1 MARIFSTSGIHS
13 AGACSD
19 VTKHV
24 VVIGAGVVGLCVG
37 LYCVEHGFD
46 VTIVERNGEQR
57 DGCSFGNAGMIVP
70 SHFIPL
76 AAPGAV
82 AQALK
87 WMMNPRSPF
96 YMKPRASWDLIDW
109 GLKFWKASNA
119 EHVRRAATLLR
130 DLHVASRACYE
141 DLARDG
147 NDFALVDAGTLMLC
161 KTSHALAEEE
171 QTAEYARTLGLRA
184 DVLGPAETAALE
196 PGVRLDIAGSVYFPA
211 DCKIIPEQFVGTLQR
226 RLAKRGA
233 RFAWN
238 TMASGYRVENGSI
251 RAVVSNEHDIEGDEF
266 VLAAG
271 SWSSALAR
279 TLGLKIPL
287 QAGKGY
293 SMTMSNPR
301 VLPKRAA
308 LLTEARV
315 AVSPMGRALRVGG
328 TMEIA
333 GLDETVNPIRVR
345 AIVEAFS
352 RYYTDFTPSDF
363 DAVKPWRGLRPCSP
377 DGLPFIGRAQHC
389 SNLIVAAGH
398 AMMGMSLAP
407 ITGKLAAQVIARE
420 KPSVDLS
427 LVSPDR
433 YN

>member
-1 MARIFSTSGIHS
+1 M
-13 AGACSD
+13 
-19 VTKHV
+19 TKHV

-37 LYCVEHGFD
+37 LYCVERGFD

-96 YMKPRASWDLIDW
+96 YMKPRASWELIDW
-109 GLKFWKASNA
+109 GMKFWKASNA
-119 EHVRRAATLLR
+119 EHVGRAATLLR

-141 DLARDG
+141 QLARQRD
-147 NDFALVDAGTLMLC
+147 DFGLADTGTLMLC
-161 KTSHALAEEE
+161 KTSHGLAEEARA
-171 QTAEYARTLGLRA
+171 AEYARALGLRA
-184 DVLGPAETAALE
+184 DVLDADQTAALE
-196 PGVRLDIAGSVYFPA
+196 PGVRLDIAGSVYFPI
-211 DCKIIPEQFVGTLQR
+211 DCKIIPDRFVATLEQ
-226 RLAKRGA
+226 RLIERGA

-238 TMASGYRVENGSI
+238 ATASAFRVENGGI
-251 RAVVSNEHDIEGDEF
+251 RAVVSNRGDVEGDEF

-271 SWSSALAR
+271 SWSSTLAR
-279 TLGLKIPL
+279 TLRLKIPL

-293 SMTMSNPR
+293 TMTMSNPR
-301 VLPKRAA
+301 VLPRRAA
-308 LLTEARV
+308 ILSEARV
-315 AVSPMGRALRVGG
+315 AVSPMDGALRVGG
-328 TMEIA
+328 TMEMS

-345 AIVEAFS
+345 AIAEAFP
-352 RYYTDFTPSDF
+352 RYYTDFAPSDF
-363 DAVKPWRGLRPCSP
+363 DAIEPWQGLRPCSP
-377 DGLPFIGRAQHC
+377 DGLPFIGRTNRC
-389 SNLIVAAGH
+389 SNLFVATGH

-407 ITGKLAAQVIARE
+407 ITGKIAAQMIAGER
-420 KPSVDLS
+420 PGVDMS

>member
-1 MARIFSTSGIHS
+1 MFSTSGIRS
-13 AGACSD
+13 AGACGD

-37 LYCVEHGFD
+37 LYCIEHGFD

-96 YMKPRASWDLIDW
+96 YMKPRASWDWIDW
-109 GLKFWKASNA
+109 GMKFWKASNA

-130 DLHVASRACYE
+130 DLHIASRGSYE
-141 DLARDG
+141 QLAHDG
-147 NDFALVDAGTLMLC
+147 DDFGLVDAGTLMLC
-161 KTSHALAEEE
+161 KTSHALADETR
-171 QTAEYARTLGLRA
+171 TAQYARALGLRA
-184 DVLGPAETAALE
+184 DVLDAEETAALE
-196 PGVRLDIAGSVYFPA
+196 PGVRLEIAGSVYFPG
-211 DCKIIPEQFVGTLQR
+211 DCKIVPEQFVGTLQR
-226 RLAKRGA
+226 RLAERGA

-238 TMASGYRVENGSI
+238 TNVSNCRIEKGTL
-251 RAVVSNEHDIEGDEF
+251 RAVASKQRDVEGDEF

-271 SWSSALAR
+271 SWSSALAH
-279 TLGLKIPL
+279 TLGIRIPL

-293 SMTMSNPR
+293 SMTMPNPR

-308 LLTEARV
+308 ILSEARV
-315 AVSPMGRALRVGG
+315 AVSPMGGALRVGG
-328 TMEIA
+328 TMEMA
-333 GLDETVNPIRVR
+333 GLDNGVNPKRVR
-345 AIVEAFS
+345 TIIQEFP
-352 RYYTDFTPSDF
+352 RYYRDFTASDF
-363 DAVKPWRGLRPCSP
+363 DAVQPWRGLRPCSP
-377 DGLPFIGRAQHC
+377 DGLPFIGRTRRY
-389 SNLIVAAGH
+389 SNLFIATGH

-407 ITGKLAAQVIARE
+407 ITGKLAAQVIAGD
-420 KPSVDLS
+420 KPTIDLS

>member
-1 MARIFSTSGIHS
+1 M
-13 AGACSD
+13 
-19 VTKHV
+19 TKHV
-24 VVIGAGVVGLCVG
+24 VVIGAGVVGLCAG
-37 LYCVEHGFD
+37 LYCVERGFD
-46 VTIVERNGEQR
+46 VTIVERNGAER

-76 AAPGAV
+76 AAPGVV

-109 GLKFWKASNA
+109 GVKFWKASNA
-119 EHVRRAATLLR
+119 EHVRRAAMLLR

-141 DLARDG
+141 RLAHDG
-147 NDFALVDAGTLMLC
+147 NDFGLADTGTLMLC
-161 KTSHALAEEE
+161 KTSHGLAEEMR
-171 QTAEYARTLGLRA
+171 TAEYARALGLSA
-184 DVLGPAETAALE
+184 DVLDPDQTAALE
-196 PGVRLDIAGSVYFPA
+196 PGVHLDIAGSVYFPS
-211 DCKIIPEQFVGTLQR
+211 DCKIIPDRFVGTLER
-226 RLAKRGA
+226 RSTERGV

-238 TMASGYRVENGSI
+238 TTASAFRVESGAI
-251 RAVVSNEHDIEGDEF
+251 RAVVSNRGDVEGDEF

-271 SWSSALAR
+271 SWSSTLAQSVR
-279 TLGLKIPL
+279 LKIPL

-293 SMTMSNPR
+293 TMTLPTPR
-301 VLPKRAA
+301 VMPKRAA
-308 LLTEARV
+308 ILSEARV
-315 AVSPMGRALRVGG
+315 AVSPMGGALRVGG
-328 TMEIA
+328 TMEMS

-345 AIVEAFS
+345 TIAEAFP
-352 RYYTDFTPSDF
+352 RYYADFTSSDF

-377 DGLPFIGRAQHC
+377 DGLPYIGRTNRC
-389 SNLIVAAGH
+389 SNLLVATGH

-407 ITGKLAAQVIARE
+407 ITGKLSAQLIAGD
-420 KPSVDLS
+420 KPSIDLS

>member
-1 MARIFSTSGIHS
+1 
-13 AGACSD
+13 

-96 YMKPRASWDLIDW
+96 YLKPRASWDLIDW

-119 EHVRRAATLLR
+119 GHVRRAATLLR
-130 DLHVASRACYE
+130 DLHVASRACYD
-141 DLARDG
+141 DLARDD

-171 QTAEYARTLGLRA
+171 QTAQYARALGLRA

-226 RLAKRGA
+226 RLAERGA

-238 TMASGYRVENGSI
+238 TVVSGCRVENGTI
-251 RAVVSNEHDIEGDEF
+251 RAVVSNEHDIG
-266 VLAAG
+266 AMNSCSPQAHGRPRWRG
-271 SWSSALAR
+271 SWISR
-279 TLGLKIPL
+279 FRFRP
-287 QAGKGY
+287 
-293 SMTMSNPR
+293 
-301 VLPKRAA
+301 
-308 LLTEARV
+308 
-315 AVSPMGRALRVGG
+315 GRD
-328 TMEIA
+328 IA
-333 GLDETVNPIRVR
+333 
-345 AIVEAFS
+345 
-352 RYYTDFTPSDF
+352 
-363 DAVKPWRGLRPCSP
+363 
-377 DGLPFIGRAQHC
+377 
-389 SNLIVAAGH
+389 
-398 AMMGMSLAP
+398 
-407 ITGKLAAQVIARE
+407 
-420 KPSVDLS
+420 
-427 LVSPDR
+427 
-433 YN
+433 